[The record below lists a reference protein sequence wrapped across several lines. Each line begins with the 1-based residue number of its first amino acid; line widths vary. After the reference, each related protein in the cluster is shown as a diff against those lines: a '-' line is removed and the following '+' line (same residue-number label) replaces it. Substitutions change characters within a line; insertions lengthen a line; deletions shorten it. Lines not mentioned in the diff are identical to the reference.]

1 MSFEFLEPDRAV
13 AELGF
18 EPVPASVLLPEARA
32 AGGRIEVRE
41 GWRVAADYGSVDR
54 ELEACAESV
63 GVGDVSWLGK
73 LELQGPAPE
82 VAAVGA
88 AAGAGEV
95 ELGRAAEGPETWW
108 CPFSARRL
116 LAVCEPS
123 RAPAVRD
130 ALADPASGR
139 AVTMTDLTC
148 ALAGIALVGPR
159 ARDVLAR
166 LTAIDVR
173 PDITPEASFRA
184 GSVARVPAMV
194 LREHGDRYVLMF
206 GAAYARY
213 MWAQV
218 TDAAEPLG
226 GVTAGADALAR
237 AREGVAAGA

>member
-88 AAGAGEV
+88 GGEFD
-95 ELGRAAEGPETWW
+95 RGP
-108 CPFSARRL
+108 S
-116 LAVCEPS
+116 
-123 RAPAVRD
+123 
-130 ALADPASGR
+130 
-139 AVTMTDLTC
+139 
-148 ALAGIALVGPR
+148 
-159 ARDVLAR
+159 
-166 LTAIDVR
+166 
-173 PDITPEASFRA
+173 
-184 GSVARVPAMV
+184 
-194 LREHGDRYVLMF
+194 
-206 GAAYARY
+206 
-213 MWAQV
+213 
-218 TDAAEPLG
+218 
-226 GVTAGADALAR
+226 
-237 AREGVAAGA
+237 